1 MINTSFSSL
10 LPTFPI
16 MYVQVHLSKHTSSC
30 INLHQHSFS
39 SFTLFHSILSYPSL
53 HSIDYQLHQ
62 KDPDFPAEVHILNFF
77 WSLSRKN
84 FHQLTLQTCSILKWQ
99 KYPNSGKLL
108 VCCIE
113 SGCQTTKYTLQ
124 INLCSKTVFLL
135 NAHLLKLCSAYHIPY
150 LVYHHQ
156 KRYPGIWNI

>member
-1 MINTSFSSL
+1 MKYININIFSVIVLTFIINKGLNQQLSSNKQFNLSQKALKENNQFNNILSEYLGKQAEISDLNCVINLYLWFVINTSFSSL

-39 SFTLFHSILSYPSL
+39 SFTLFHTILSYPSF

-77 WSLSRKN
+77 
-84 FHQLTLQTCSILKWQ
+84 
-99 KYPNSGKLL
+99 
-108 VCCIE
+108 
-113 SGCQTTKYTLQ
+113 
-124 INLCSKTVFLL
+124 
-135 NAHLLKLCSAYHIPY
+135 
-150 LVYHHQ
+150 
-156 KRYPGIWNI
+156 

>member
-1 MINTSFSSL
+1 MVCIYTQSILWFLGIPKAISQGL

-30 INLHQHSFS
+30 IKLHQHSFS
-39 SFTLFHSILSYPSL
+39 SFTLFYSILSYPSL

-99 KYPNSGKLL
+99 KYPNSGKL
-108 VCCIE
+108 
-113 SGCQTTKYTLQ
+113 S
-124 INLCSKTVFLL
+124 LL
-135 NAHLLKLCSAYHIPY
+135 HWKWLPNNKNIHYRSIYVLKLSSF
-150 LVYHHQ
+150 
-156 KRYPGIWNI
+156 